1 MNKFLNIEAIQ
12 DGLEIEDRS
21 VIERYRLSGRDLQS
35 GSDKET
41 GETYSVANFVGIVAG
56 LSGTDLL
63 ISLPKNY
70 MNLED
75 FRKLD
80 YHEKIRHVRLIM
92 ANVCR
97 KFDSQWYTRFDRH
110 EDTEGNFA
118 MDAFYRIYDYYLRY
132 DLYKVNKRT
141 IKPGYYGKVAWKDT
155 MNRASKVIDHG
166 NLLLLPMYIKEK
178 QQVENLITESMIFA
192 INYTEMLFGQFIDL
206 PDNSKIAG
214 RGVDA
219 RFLNNTKEI
228 LNFLYQFRNTIYKDI
243 DKELLNDIIV
253 FLEKLNAESRDK
265 QHAVKAY
272 RFDSVWE
279 KAVEKYLND
288 YFGGMKDGKLK
299 YNEEKNAGKK
309 KFSKQV
315 NSGYNR
321 AKPKW
326 SMEPDHYYKHGDT
339 LYIFDSK
346 YYNDVTKLDH
356 KQLVYHVLYG
366 RNVQVI
372 YDALIIPSSGKTDT
386 EPYVDIPYDWECSD
400 ESCSDDD
407 GRIVI
412 YLNRLNTIDV
422 LKNFIG

>member
-1 MNKFLNIEAIQ
+1 MNIEAIQ
-12 DGLEIEDRS
+12 DGLEIEDQD
-21 VIERYRLSGRDLQS
+21 VIKRYALSGRDVQ
-35 GSDKET
+35 DKYDRET
-41 GETYSVANFVGIVAG
+41 GRTYPVAKFVGIVAG

-118 MDAFYRIYDYYLRY
+118 MDAFYRIYDYYRRY

-166 NLLLLPMYIKEK
+166 NLVLLPMYIKEK

-192 INYTEMLFGQFIDL
+192 INYTELLFGQFIDL

-214 RGVDA
+214 RGIDA

-253 FLEKLNAESRDK
+253 FLEKLNAGNRDK
-265 QHAVKAY
+265 QHAVKDY
-272 RFDSVWE
+272 SFSSVWE

-288 YFGGMKDGKLK
+288 YFVGMKDGKLE

-309 KFSKQV
+309 RFGKQV
-315 NSGYNR
+315 NRGYNR
-321 AKPKW
+321 ARPEW
-326 SMEPDHYYKHGDT
+326 SMQPDHYYKDGNT

-346 YYNDVTKLDH
+346 YYNDVTDLNH
-356 KQLVYHVLYG
+356 KQFVYHVLYG
-366 RNVQVI
+366 RKVKVT

-386 EPYVDIPYDWECSD
+386 ELYVDIPYYWDCSD
-400 ESCSDDD
+400 ESGSDDD
-407 GRIVI
+407 GGIVI

>member
-21 VIERYRLSGRDLQS
+21 VIERYALSGRDLQNKH
-35 GSDKET
+35 DRET
-41 GETYSVANFVGIVAG
+41 GREYSVANFVGIVAG

-70 MNLED
+70 MNLEN
-75 FRKLD
+75 FRSLD
-80 YHEKIRHVRLIM
+80 YHKKIRHVRLIM
-92 ANVCR
+92 ANVCK
-97 KFDSQWYTRFDRH
+97 KFDSKWYTRFDGC
-110 EDTEGNFA
+110 EEVKGNFA
-118 MDAFYRIYDYYLRY
+118 MDAFYRIYDYYRRY

-265 QHAVKAY
+265 QHAVKDY
-272 RFDSVWE
+272 SFSSVWE

-288 YFGGMKDGKLK
+288 YFVGMKDGKLE

-309 KFSKQV
+309 RFGKQV
-315 NSGYNR
+315 NRGYNR
-321 AKPKW
+321 ARPEW
-326 SMEPDHYYKHGDT
+326 SMQPDHYYKDGNT

-346 YYNDVTKLDH
+346 YYNDVTDLNH
-356 KQLVYHVLYG
+356 KQFVYHVLYG
-366 RNVQVI
+366 RKVKVT

-386 EPYVDIPYDWECSD
+386 ELYVDIPYDWDCSD
-400 ESCSDDD
+400 ESGSDDD
-407 GRIVI
+407 GGIVI

>member
-1 MNKFLNIEAIQ
+1 MNNVLNIEAIQ

-21 VIERYRLSGRDLQS
+21 VIERYRLSGRDLRS
-35 GSDKET
+35 GCDKET
-41 GETYSVANFVGIVAG
+41 GRTYPVANFVGIVAG

-75 FRKLD
+75 FRGLD
-80 YHEKIRHVRLIM
+80 YDKKIKHVRLIM

-97 KFDSQWYTRFDRH
+97 KFDSKWYTRFDGH
-110 EDTEGNFA
+110 EEVKGNFA
-118 MDAFYRIYDYYLRY
+118 MDAFYRIYDYYHRY

-272 RFDSVWE
+272 SFSSVWE

-288 YFGGMKDGKLK
+288 YFVGMKDGKLE
-299 YNEEKNAGKK
+299 YSNGKIDREK
-309 KFSKQV
+309 KFIKQV

-321 AKPKW
+321 AKPEW

-366 RNVQVI
+366 RNVQVT

-386 EPYVDIPYDWECSD
+386 ELYVDIPYYWDCSD
-400 ESCSDDD
+400 ESGSDDD

>member
-1 MNKFLNIEAIQ
+1 MNNFLNIEAIQ
-12 DGLEIEDRS
+12 DGLEIEDQD
-21 VIERYRLSGRDLQS
+21 VIKRYALSGRDVQ
-35 GSDKET
+35 DKYDRET
-41 GETYSVANFVGIVAG
+41 GRTYPVAKFVGIVAG

-118 MDAFYRIYDYYLRY
+118 MDAFYRIYDYYRRY

-166 NLLLLPMYIKEK
+166 NLVLLPMYIKEK

-192 INYTEMLFGQFIDL
+192 INYTELLFGQFIDL

-214 RGVDA
+214 RGINA

-253 FLEKLNAESRDK
+253 FLEKLNAGSRDK
-265 QHAVKAY
+265 QHAVKDY
-272 RFDSVWE
+272 SFSSVWE

-288 YFGGMKDGKLK
+288 YFVGMKDGKLE

-309 KFSKQV
+309 RFGKQV
-315 NSGYNR
+315 NRGYNR
-321 AKPKW
+321 ARPEW
-326 SMEPDHYYKHGDT
+326 SMQPDHYYKDGNT

-346 YYNDVTKLDH
+346 YYNDVTDLNH
-356 KQLVYHVLYG
+356 KQFVYHVLYG
-366 RNVQVI
+366 RKVKVT

-386 EPYVDIPYDWECSD
+386 ELYVDIPYYWDCSD
-400 ESCSDDD
+400 ESGSDDD
-407 GRIVI
+407 GGIVI

>member
-1 MNKFLNIEAIQ
+1 MNNFLNIEAIQ
-12 DGLEIEDRS
+12 DGLEIEDQD
-21 VIERYRLSGRDLQS
+21 VIKRYALSGRDVQ
-35 GSDKET
+35 DKYDRET
-41 GETYSVANFVGIVAG
+41 GRTYPVAKFVGIVAG

-118 MDAFYRIYDYYLRY
+118 MDAFYRIYDYYRRY
-132 DLYKVNKRT
+132 YLYKVNKRT

-166 NLLLLPMYIKEK
+166 NLVLLPMYIKEK

-192 INYTEMLFGQFIDL
+192 INYTELLFGQFIDL

-214 RGVDA
+214 RGIDA

-253 FLEKLNAESRDK
+253 FLEKLNAGSRDK
-265 QHAVKAY
+265 QHAVKDY
-272 RFDSVWE
+272 SFSSVWE

-288 YFGGMKDGKLK
+288 YFVGMKDGKLE
-299 YNEEKNAGKK
+299 YSEGKNAGKK
-309 KFSKQV
+309 RFGKQV
-315 NSGYNR
+315 NRGYNR
-321 AKPKW
+321 ARPEW
-326 SMEPDHYYKHGDT
+326 SMQPDHYYKDGNT

-346 YYNDVTKLDH
+346 YYNDVTDLNH
-356 KQLVYHVLYG
+356 KQFVYHVLYG
-366 RNVQVI
+366 RKVKVT

-386 EPYVDIPYDWECSD
+386 ELYVDIPYDWDCSD
-400 ESCSDDD
+400 ESGSDDD
-407 GRIVI
+407 GGIVI

>member
-1 MNKFLNIEAIQ
+1 MNNFLNIEAIQ
-12 DGLEIEDRS
+12 DGLEIEDQD
-21 VIERYRLSGRDLQS
+21 VIKRYALSGRDVQ
-35 GSDKET
+35 DKYDRET
-41 GETYSVANFVGIVAG
+41 GRTYPVAKFVGIVAG

-118 MDAFYRIYDYYLRY
+118 MDAFYRIYDYYRRY

-166 NLLLLPMYIKEK
+166 NLVLLPMYIKEK

-192 INYTEMLFGQFIDL
+192 INYTELLFGQFIDL

-214 RGVDA
+214 RGIDA

-253 FLEKLNAESRDK
+253 FLEKLNAGSRDK
-265 QHAVKAY
+265 QHAVKDY
-272 RFDSVWE
+272 SFSSVWE

-288 YFGGMKDGKLK
+288 YFVGMKDGKLE
-299 YNEEKNAGKK
+299 YSEGKNAGKK
-309 KFSKQV
+309 RFGKQV
-315 NSGYNR
+315 NRGYNR
-321 AKPKW
+321 ARPEW
-326 SMEPDHYYKHGDT
+326 SMQPDHYYKDGNT

-346 YYNDVTKLDH
+346 YYNDVTDLNH
-356 KQLVYHVLYG
+356 KQFVYHVLYG

-386 EPYVDIPYDWECSD
+386 EPYVDIPYYWECSD

>member
-1 MNKFLNIEAIQ
+1 
-12 DGLEIEDRS
+12 
-21 VIERYRLSGRDLQS
+21 
-35 GSDKET
+35 
-41 GETYSVANFVGIVAG
+41 
-56 LSGTDLL
+56 
-63 ISLPKNY
+63 

-80 YHEKIRHVRLIM
+80 YHEKIVHVRLIM

-118 MDAFYRIYDYYLRY
+118 MDAFYRIYDYYRRY

-141 IKPGYYGKVAWKDT
+141 IKPGYYGKVEWKDT

-166 NLLLLPMYIKEK
+166 NLVLLPMYIKEK

-192 INYTEMLFGQFIDL
+192 INYTELLFGQFIDL

-214 RGVDA
+214 RGIDA

-253 FLEKLNAESRDK
+253 FLEKLNAGSRDK
-265 QHAVKAY
+265 QHAVKDY
-272 RFDSVWE
+272 SFSSVWE

-288 YFGGMKDGKLK
+288 YFVGMKDGKLE

-309 KFSKQV
+309 RFGKQV
-315 NSGYNR
+315 NRGYNR
-321 AKPKW
+321 ARPEW
-326 SMEPDHYYKHGDT
+326 SMQPDHYYKDGNT

-346 YYNDVTKLDH
+346 YYNDVTDLNH
-356 KQLVYHVLYG
+356 KQFVYHVLYG
-366 RNVQVI
+366 RKVKVT

-386 EPYVDIPYDWECSD
+386 ELYVDIPYDWDCSD
-400 ESCSDDD
+400 ESGSDDD
-407 GRIVI
+407 RGIVI

>member
-1 MNKFLNIEAIQ
+1 MNNVLNIEAIQ

-21 VIERYRLSGRDLQS
+21 VIERYRLSGRDLRS
-35 GSDKET
+35 GCDKET
-41 GETYSVANFVGIVAG
+41 GRTYPVANFVGIVAG

-75 FRKLD
+75 FRGLD
-80 YHEKIRHVRLIM
+80 YDKKIKHVRLIM

-97 KFDSQWYTRFDRH
+97 KFDSKWYTRFDGH
-110 EDTEGNFA
+110 EEVKGNFA
-118 MDAFYRIYDYYLRY
+118 MDAFYRIYDYYRRY

-272 RFDSVWE
+272 SFSSVWE

-288 YFGGMKDGKLK
+288 YFVGMKDGKLE
-299 YNEEKNAGKK
+299 YSNGKIDREK
-309 KFSKQV
+309 KFIKQV

-321 AKPKW
+321 AKPEW

-366 RNVQVI
+366 RNVQVT

-386 EPYVDIPYDWECSD
+386 ELYVDIPYYWDCFD
-400 ESCSDDD
+400 ESGSDDD

>member
-12 DGLEIEDRS
+12 DGLEIEDQD
-21 VIERYRLSGRDLQS
+21 VIKRYALSGRDVQ
-35 GSDKET
+35 DKYDRET
-41 GETYSVANFVGIVAG
+41 GRTYPVAKFVGIVAG

-118 MDAFYRIYDYYLRY
+118 MDAFYRIYDYYRRY

-166 NLLLLPMYIKEK
+166 NLVLLPMYIKEK

-192 INYTEMLFGQFIDL
+192 INYTELLFGQFIDL

-214 RGVDA
+214 RGIDA

-253 FLEKLNAESRDK
+253 FLEKLNAGSRDK
-265 QHAVKAY
+265 QHAVKDY
-272 RFDSVWE
+272 SFSSVWE

-288 YFGGMKDGKLK
+288 YFVGMKDGKLE

-309 KFSKQV
+309 RFGKQV
-315 NSGYNR
+315 NRGYNR
-321 AKPKW
+321 ARPEW
-326 SMEPDHYYKHGDT
+326 SMQPDHYYKDGNT

-346 YYNDVTKLDH
+346 YYNDVTDLNH
-356 KQLVYHVLYG
+356 KQFVYHVLYG
-366 RNVQVI
+366 RKVKDT

-386 EPYVDIPYDWECSD
+386 ELYVDIPYYWDCSD
-400 ESCSDDD
+400 ESGSDDD
-407 GRIVI
+407 GGIVI

>member
-21 VIERYRLSGRDLQS
+21 VIERYALSGRDLQNKH
-35 GSDKET
+35 DRET
-41 GETYSVANFVGIVAG
+41 GREYPVAKFVGIVAG

-70 MNLED
+70 MNLEY
-75 FRKLD
+75 FRSLD
-80 YHEKIRHVRLIM
+80 DHEKIRHVRLIM

-118 MDAFYRIYDYYLRY
+118 MDAFYRIYDYYRRY

-141 IKPGYYGKVAWKDT
+141 IKPEYYGKVAWKDT

-166 NLLLLPMYIKEK
+166 NLVLLPMYIKEK

-192 INYTEMLFGQFIDL
+192 INYTELLFGQFIDL

-214 RGVDA
+214 RGIDA

-299 YNEEKNAGKK
+299 YNEEKNAGRK

-321 AKPKW
+321 AKPEW

-366 RNVQVI
+366 RKVKVT

-400 ESCSDDD
+400 ESGSDDD

>member
-1 MNKFLNIEAIQ
+1 MNNVLNIEAIQ

-21 VIERYRLSGRDLQS
+21 VIERYRLSGRDLRS
-35 GSDKET
+35 GCDKET
-41 GETYSVANFVGIVAG
+41 GRTYPVANFVGIVAG

-75 FRKLD
+75 FRGLD
-80 YHEKIRHVRLIM
+80 YDKKIKHVRLIM

-97 KFDSQWYTRFDRH
+97 KFDSKWYTRFDGH
-110 EDTEGNFA
+110 EEVKGNFA
-118 MDAFYRIYDYYLRY
+118 MDAFYRIYDYYRRY

-166 NLLLLPMYIKEK
+166 NLVLLPMYIKEK

-192 INYTEMLFGQFIDL
+192 INYTELLFGQFIDL

-214 RGVDA
+214 RGIDA

-253 FLEKLNAESRDK
+253 FLEKLNAGSRDK
-265 QHAVKAY
+265 QHAVKDY
-272 RFDSVWE
+272 SFSSVWE
-279 KAVEKYLND
+279 KAVEKYLNE
-288 YFGGMKDGKLK
+288 YFVGMKDGKLE

-309 KFSKQV
+309 RFGKQV
-315 NSGYNR
+315 NRGYNR
-321 AKPKW
+321 ARPEW
-326 SMEPDHYYKHGDT
+326 SMQPDHYYKDGNT

-346 YYNDVTKLDH
+346 YYNDVTDLNH
-356 KQLVYHVLYG
+356 KQFVYHVLYG
-366 RNVQVI
+366 RKVKVT

-386 EPYVDIPYDWECSD
+386 EPYVDIPYYWECSD
-400 ESCSDDD
+400 ESGSDDD
-407 GRIVI
+407 RGIVI

>member
-1 MNKFLNIEAIQ
+1 MNNFLNIEAIQ
-12 DGLEIEDRS
+12 DGLEIEDRD
-21 VIERYRLSGRDLQS
+21 VIERYALSGRDLRYRY
-35 GSDKET
+35 DRET
-41 GETYSVANFVGIVAG
+41 GRKHPVANFVGIVAG
-56 LSGTDLL
+56 LGGTDLL

-118 MDAFYRIYDYYLRY
+118 MDAFYRIYDYYRRY

-166 NLLLLPMYIKEK
+166 NLVLLPMYIKEK

-192 INYTEMLFGQFIDL
+192 INYTELLFGQFIDL

-214 RGVDA
+214 RGIDA

-253 FLEKLNAESRDK
+253 FLEKLNSESRDK
-265 QHAVKAY
+265 QYAVKDY
-272 RFDSVWE
+272 SFSSVWE

-288 YFGGMKDGKLK
+288 YFVGMKDGKLEYSEGK
-299 YNEEKNAGKK
+299 IAREKR
-309 KFSKQV
+309 FSKQV

-321 AKPKW
+321 AKPEW
-326 SMEPDHYYKHGDT
+326 SMQPDHYCRDGDT

-346 YYNDVTKLDH
+346 YYNDVTDLNH
-356 KQLVYHVLYG
+356 KQFVYHVLYG
-366 RNVQVI
+366 RKAQVT

-386 EPYVDIPYDWECSD
+386 EPYVDIPYDWDSPD
-400 ESCSDDD
+400 EPDYGDDE
-407 GRIVI
+407 RIVI

-422 LKNFIG
+422 LENFIR

>member
-21 VIERYRLSGRDLQS
+21 VIERYALSGRDFQYRY
-35 GSDKET
+35 DRET
-41 GETYSVANFVGIVAG
+41 GREYPVAKFVGIVAG

-75 FRKLD
+75 FRGLD
-80 YHEKIRHVRLIM
+80 YDKKIKHVRLIM
-92 ANVCR
+92 ANVCK
-97 KFDSQWYTRFDRH
+97 KFDSKWYTRFDGR
-110 EDTEGNFA
+110 EEVKGNFA
-118 MDAFYRIYDYYLRY
+118 MDAFYRIYDYYRRY

-265 QHAVKAY
+265 QHAVKDY
-272 RFDSVWE
+272 SFSSVWE

-288 YFGGMKDGKLK
+288 YFVEMKDGKLK

-309 KFSKQV
+309 KFRKHV
-315 NSGYNR
+315 NRGYNR
-321 AKPKW
+321 ARPEW
-326 SMEPDHYYKHGDT
+326 SMQPDHYYKDGNT

-346 YYNDVTKLDH
+346 YYNDVTDLNH
-356 KQLVYHVLYG
+356 KQFVYHVLYG
-366 RNVQVI
+366 RKVKVT

-386 EPYVDIPYDWECSD
+386 ELYVDIPYDWDCSD
-400 ESCSDDD
+400 ESGSDDD
-407 GRIVI
+407 GGIVI

>member
-21 VIERYRLSGRDLQS
+21 VIERYALSGRDLQNKH
-35 GSDKET
+35 DRET
-41 GETYSVANFVGIVAG
+41 GREYSVANFVGIVAG

-70 MNLED
+70 MNLEN
-75 FRKLD
+75 FRSLD
-80 YHEKIRHVRLIM
+80 YHKKIRHVRLIM
-92 ANVCR
+92 ANVCK
-97 KFDSQWYTRFDRH
+97 KFDSKWYTRFDGC
-110 EDTEGNFA
+110 EEVKGNFA
-118 MDAFYRIYDYYLRY
+118 MDAFYRIYDYYRRY

-253 FLEKLNAESRDK
+253 FLEKLNAGSRDK
-265 QHAVKAY
+265 QHAVKDY
-272 RFDSVWE
+272 SFSSVWE

-288 YFGGMKDGKLK
+288 YFVGMKDGKLE

-309 KFSKQV
+309 RFGKQV
-315 NSGYNR
+315 NRGYNR
-321 AKPKW
+321 ARPEW
-326 SMEPDHYYKHGDT
+326 SMQPDHYYKDGNT

-346 YYNDVTKLDH
+346 YYNDVTDLNH
-356 KQLVYHVLYG
+356 KQFVYHVLYG
-366 RNVQVI
+366 RKVKVT

-386 EPYVDIPYDWECSD
+386 ELYVDIPYDWDCSD
-400 ESCSDDD
+400 ESGSDDD
-407 GRIVI
+407 GGIVI

>member
-12 DGLEIEDRS
+12 DGLEIEDQD
-21 VIERYRLSGRDLQS
+21 VIKRYALSGRDVQ
-35 GSDKET
+35 DKYDRET
-41 GETYSVANFVGIVAG
+41 GRTYPVAKFVGIVAG

-118 MDAFYRIYDYYLRY
+118 MDAFYRIYDYYRRY

-166 NLLLLPMYIKEK
+166 NLVLLPMYIKEK

-192 INYTEMLFGQFIDL
+192 INYTELLFGQFIDL

-214 RGVDA
+214 RGIDA

-243 DKELLNDIIV
+243 DKELLSDIIV
-253 FLEKLNAESRDK
+253 FLEKLNAGSRDK
-265 QHAVKAY
+265 QHAVKDY
-272 RFDSVWE
+272 SFSSVWE

-288 YFGGMKDGKLK
+288 YFVGMKDGKLE

-309 KFSKQV
+309 RFGKQV
-315 NSGYNR
+315 NRGYNR
-321 AKPKW
+321 ARPEW
-326 SMEPDHYYKHGDT
+326 SMQPDHYYKDGNT

-346 YYNDVTKLDH
+346 YYNDVTDLNH
-356 KQLVYHVLYG
+356 KQFVYHVLYG
-366 RNVQVI
+366 RKVKVT

-386 EPYVDIPYDWECSD
+386 ELYVDIPYYWDCSD
-400 ESCSDDD
+400 ESGSDDD
-407 GRIVI
+407 GGIVI

>member
-21 VIERYRLSGRDLQS
+21 VIERYALSGRDVQ
-35 GSDKET
+35 DKYDRET
-41 GETYSVANFVGIVAG
+41 GRTYPVAKFVGIVAG

-118 MDAFYRIYDYYLRY
+118 MDAFYRIYDYYRRY

-166 NLLLLPMYIKEK
+166 NLVLLPMYIKEK

-192 INYTEMLFGQFIDL
+192 INYTELLFGQFIDL

-214 RGVDA
+214 RGIDA

-253 FLEKLNAESRDK
+253 FLEKLNAGSRDK
-265 QHAVKAY
+265 QHAVKDY
-272 RFDSVWE
+272 SFSSVWE

-288 YFGGMKDGKLK
+288 YFVGMKDGKLE
-299 YNEEKNAGKK
+299 YSEGKNAGKK
-309 KFSKQV
+309 RFGKQV
-315 NSGYNR
+315 NRGYNR
-321 AKPKW
+321 ARPEW
-326 SMEPDHYYKHGDT
+326 SMQPDHYYKDGNT

-346 YYNDVTKLDH
+346 YYNDVTDLNH
-356 KQLVYHVLYG
+356 KQFVYHVLYG
-366 RNVQVI
+366 RKVKVT

-386 EPYVDIPYDWECSD
+386 ELYVDIPYYWDCSD
-400 ESCSDDD
+400 ESGSDDD
-407 GRIVI
+407 GGIVI